1 MAKPLGLQIAS
12 NIRVLRSARKMTQ
25 AQLAE
30 AAQLSTD
37 AVGRIERGTRS
48 ATIDTLS
55 RLASALNVT
64 VADLV
69 RSDVKT
75 PDFEDQL
82 NRIVDLL
89 RSEAT
94 PHQLTIIHGALKGAL
109 SDDQKG

>member
-1 MAKPLGLQIAS
+1 
-12 NIRVLRSARKMTQ
+12 MTQ

-55 RLASALNVT
+55 RLATALNVT

-69 RSDVKT
+69 RNDAKT

-82 NRIVDLL
+82 RRIVDLL
-89 RSEAT
+89 RGEAT
-94 PHQLTIIHGALKGAL
+94 PQQLTIIYGALKGAL
-109 SDDQKG
+109 SDDQEG